1 MHAVAVPRYF
11 DEASIKAM
19 IQTLHYSLLGVLLL
33 LSGCIGTD
41 LVDDQLPTMDAR
53 LEITP
58 SNAALQPGETV
69 QFEADYYDT
78 FGEEV
83 SGVQIIWISS
93 APEIVTVSA
102 DGLATAQQPGQAM
115 ITATGEGISSQPA
128 LLTVVADPNQVA
140 TVVVTPASVTL
151 VIGEEQAFSASALNL
166 SGAAVEGAMISWM
179 HSNPEVATLSET
191 GVLTAL
197 QAGTTNVVATADGI
211 ASGPVMVMVRAP
223 VTERRGS
230 FMGARSYTVEGT
242 ATLRETTDSGL
253 ELVLG
258 SDFSSSQGPN
268 LGVFLS
274 TANQVNSTSINL
286 GALQANSGGQTYA
299 VPDDVELDTFD
310 FVLIHCIPFNITFGA
325 AELQ

>member
-1 MHAVAVPRYF
+1 
-11 DEASIKAM
+11 M
-19 IQTLHYSLLGVLLL
+19 IHTLHHRLLYILLL
-33 LSGCIGTD
+33 LGGCIGTD
-41 LVDDQLPTMDAR
+41 LVDDPLPTMDPR

-78 FGEEV
+78 FGEKV
-83 SGVQIIWISS
+83 LGAQITWTSS
-93 APEIVTVSA
+93 APGVVSVGA

-115 ITATGEGISSQPA
+115 ITATSEGVSSQPA

-151 VIGEEQAFSASALNL
+151 SIGEEQAFSASAQNL
-166 SGAAVEGAMISWM
+166 SGAAVEGAMISWT
-179 HSNPEVATLSET
+179 HSNLEVATLTES

-197 QAGTTNVVATADGI
+197 QAGTTNVFATADGVSS
-211 ASGPVMVMVRAP
+211 APVTVMVRAP
-223 VTERRGS
+223 VMERRGT

-242 ATLRETTDSGL
+242 ATLRETTDGGL

-274 TANQVNSTSINL
+274 TANRVNSTSINL
-286 GALQANSGGQTYA
+286 GALQANAGEQIYA

-310 FVLIHCIPFNITFGA
+310 YVLIHCIPFNITFGT